1 MSKNSALQKYECLKS
16 YIQVLENKCK
26 RNPKTSKKKER
37 DLLNYHPAL
46 KYNEDNI

>member
-1 MSKNSALQKYECLKS
+1 MSKNSALQNYDCLKS
-16 YIQVLENKCK
+16 YIQVLENKRK
-26 RNPKTSKKKER
+26 RSPRPNKKKER